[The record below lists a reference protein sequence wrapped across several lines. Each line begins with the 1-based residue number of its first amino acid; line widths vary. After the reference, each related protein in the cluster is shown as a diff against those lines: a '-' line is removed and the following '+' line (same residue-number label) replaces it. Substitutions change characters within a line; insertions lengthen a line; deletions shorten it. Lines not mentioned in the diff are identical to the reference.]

1 MDEVRVRFAPSPT
14 GELHVGGARTAL
26 FNWFF
31 VRKVGGTFILRIE
44 DTDVQRSSDE
54 MVRVIV
60 DGLRWLGIDWD
71 EGPYFQSKRLD
82 LYHQYCR
89 QLLAQ
94 GAAYYCYC
102 LPERLHKEKEKAIKE
117 GKAWKYDRRCRR
129 LSREEILAREMEKS
143 RRTVRFLVPEGKII
157 MEDLIHKTI
166 EFDNQNI
173 EDFILLRSDGLPT
186 YHLGA
191 VVDDIEMRITHVIRG
206 DDHIPNTP
214 KQILLYKALGKKVP
228 LFAHLPLIMG
238 SDRKRLSKRHGATSV
253 IYYKEHG
260 YLSEAMVNFLALLGW
275 SPGDDRTLMSRKE
288 LIELFSLEGVS
299 KSNSIFD
306 HKKLEWL
313 NSQYINLKPEA
324 ELLPLVKEGLQKEG
338 YWQPSLE
345 REEKDWFLKVIQLLK
360 SRSRLIP
367 DLVASS
373 LPFVSVDYPY
383 DPEAVQKHLLSIEG
397 LSAYIR
403 RLQERL
409 NKLESFDQASLEQCL
424 RETAE
429 ELSISA
435 ARLIHATR
443 VGLTG
448 QAVGP
453 GIFELLEAMGKER
466 TLRRLERL
474 AEFLDSSHR

>member
-31 VRKVGGTFILRIE
+31 ARKLRGIFILRIE
-44 DTDVQRSSDE
+44 DTDIQRSSEE
-54 MVRVIV
+54 MVQVIL
-60 DGLRWLGIDWD
+60 DGLMWLGIDWD

-102 LPERLHKEKEKAIKE
+102 SPERLQKEKEKTIAE
-117 GKAWKYDRRCRR
+117 RRAWKYDRTCLR
-129 LSREEILAREMEKS
+129 LSQEEILTKEMEKS
-143 RRTVRFLVPEGKII
+143 SRTVRFLVPPGKIV
-157 MEDLIHKTI
+157 MEDLIHKTV
-166 EFDNQNI
+166 EFDTQNI
-173 EDFILLRSDGLPT
+173 EDFVLLRSDGMPT
-186 YHLGA
+186 YNFSA
-191 VVDDIEMRITHVIRG
+191 VVDDIEMKITHVIRG

-214 KQILLYKALGKKVP
+214 KQILLYKALGKNVP

-238 SDRKRLSKRHGATSV
+238 PDRKRLSKRHGATSV

-260 YLSEAMVNFLALLGW
+260 YLPEAMVNFLALLGW
-275 SPGDDRTLMSRKE
+275 SPGDDRTLLSRRE
-288 LIELFSLEGVS
+288 LIELFSLEAVS

-306 HKKLEWL
+306 HKKLEWI
-313 NSQYINLKPEA
+313 NSQYINLKPEE

-338 YWQPSLE
+338 CWHPSLE
-345 REEKDWFLKVIQLLK
+345 MEEKDWFLKVIQLLK
-360 SRSRLIP
+360 ARSRRVP
-367 DLVASS
+367 DLVESS
-373 LPFVSVDYPY
+373 LPFVSIDYPY
-383 DPEAVQKHLLSIEG
+383 DPEAVKEHLLSVEG
-397 LSAYIR
+397 LSGHIR
-403 RLQERL
+403 VLQQRL
-409 NKLESFDQASLEQCL
+409 NKLESFDQPSVEQCL
-424 RETAE
+424 RETAK
-429 ELSISA
+429 ELSLPA
-435 ARLIHATR
+435 AKLIHATR

-453 GIFELLEAMGKER
+453 GIFELLEVMGKER

-474 AEFLDSSHR
+474 AEFLDSSNR